1 MILALALKSLD
12 ELVAEHGPMRTLI
25 HHAKH
30 ETDVPRGQYA
40 VYSHNVF
47 AGKSLRESVVK
58 ANNGTPVLTIRL
70 AEYVEP
76 VTAKT
81 RYAVDYWSLGGF
93 WTLDHE
99 VRAVAETAYEEA
111 VRAEFARPT
120 RWLRLS
126 PARFLGGLALF
137 YDATDVL

>member
-1 MILALALKSLD
+1 MSLALAMKSLD
-12 ELVAEHGPMRTLI
+12 ELSADHGPMRTVI
-25 HHAKH
+25 HHAMN
-30 ETDVPRGQYA
+30 ETAVPRGQYA
-40 VYSHNVF
+40 VYANNVF

-58 ANNGTPVLTIRL
+58 ADNGTPILTIRL
-70 AEYVEP
+70 AEYIEP
-76 VTAKT
+76 VTGKT

-93 WTLDHE
+93 WTIDHE

-126 PARFLGGLALF
+126 PVRFLGGLALF
-137 YDATDVL
+137 YDETDVL